1 MSNAMGDSLNI
12 NTNLVSE
19 IEEIDKDISEKQKIA
34 NRYKALERLMVN
46 QDFIDVILNGYLKE
60 NAEKVFAQLTLP
72 SSYRTISK
80 DECEEVLSAVRS
92 LNKYIGVDNF
102 VGDLY
107 YDGTKAIED
116 IKSLNEY
123 KKQIAG
129 K

>member
-60 NAEKVFAQLTLP
+60 NAEKIFVQLTLP
-72 SSYRTISK
+72 SSYRSISK
-80 DECEEVLSAVRS
+80 EECEEGLSAIRS
-92 LNKYIGVDNF
+92 LNKYIGGDNF

-116 IKSLNEY
+116 IVSLNEY
-123 KKQIAG
+123 KKQLAG
-129 K
+129 N

>member
-1 MSNAMGDSLNI
+1 MSDSLTI
-12 NTNLVSE
+12 KTNLVSE
-19 IEEIDKDISEKQKIA
+19 IEEIDNDISEKQKIA
-34 NRYKALERLMVN
+34 NRYRSLERLMSN
-46 QDFIDVILNGYLKE
+46 PDFIDVVLNGYLKE
-60 NAEKVFAQLTLP
+60 NAEKVFVQLTLP

>member
-1 MSNAMGDSLNI
+1 MSDSPTI
-12 NTNLVSE
+12 KTNLVSE
-19 IEEIDKDISEKQKIA
+19 IEEIDNDISEKQKIA
-34 NRYKALERLMVN
+34 NRYRSLERLMSN
-46 QDFIDVILNGYLKE
+46 PDFIDVILNGYLKE
-60 NAEKVFAQLTLP
+60 NAEKVFVQLTLP

>member
-60 NAEKVFAQLTLP
+60 NAEKIFVQLTLP

-107 YDGTKAIED
+107 YDGIKAIED
-116 IKSLNEY
+116 ILSLNEY
-123 KKQIAG
+123 KKQLAG
-129 K
+129 N